1 MYKPGATSQTIQYL
15 FIPNASG
22 GVSLFFILHVSVG
35 HDSAV
40 LELEN
45 KGISLAHD
53 SSLGELLYLTVRLLR
68 GTGLTPSRVGTFQG
82 IFPWLITLCQPVL
95 RQHGRKLPTL
105 PSTASHNLLK
115 LRRTVK
121 VQPWTDNR
129 CISLLEI
136 FATEMHFGREIC

>member
-45 KGISLAHD
+45 KGISL
-53 SSLGELLYLTVRLLR
+53 SVLPMVRLM
-68 GTGLTPSRVGTFQG
+68 
-82 IFPWLITLCQPVL
+82 IAHWE
-95 RQHGRKLPTL
+95 
-105 PSTASHNLLK
+105 NY
-115 LRRTVK
+115 
-121 VQPWTDNR
+121 
-129 CISLLEI
+129 CISLSV
-136 FATEMHFGREIC
+136 FSVAQV